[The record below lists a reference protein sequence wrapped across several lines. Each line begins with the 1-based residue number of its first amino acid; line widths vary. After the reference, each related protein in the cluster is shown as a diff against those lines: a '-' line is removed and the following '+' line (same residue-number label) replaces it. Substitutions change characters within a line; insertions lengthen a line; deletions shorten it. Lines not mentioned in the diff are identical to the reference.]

1 MTRRRNARPLC
12 LLMLVTVL
20 VPFALAQQTD
30 RAKQVGK
37 RMMCQC
43 GCGQILS
50 ECNHV
55 GCWSSAEMLK
65 KVDARVANGETDQQ
79 ILDAFVQEYKLKVL
93 AEPSRTG
100 FGLIAWVMPWV
111 AVFGG
116 LGIVW
121 LVLQRM
127 RKIVPV
133 MAPASPRTTAGADAL
148 ARFRAQA
155 DRESED

>member
-1 MTRRRNARPLC
+1 MTRTRNARPL
-12 LLMLVTVL
+12 LLLLTATLL
-20 VPFALAQQTD
+20 VPFALAQKTD

-55 GCWSSAEMLK
+55 GCWSSSEMLK
-65 KVDARVANGETDQQ
+65 KVDARVTSGESDEQ
-79 ILDAFVQEYKLKVL
+79 ILDAFVLEYGLKSL
-93 AEPSRTG
+93 AEPPNKG
-100 FGLIAWVMPWV
+100 FGRVAWIMPWV
-111 AVFGG
+111 VVMGG

-121 LVLQRM
+121 VVLQRM
-127 RKIVPV
+127 RRIVPV
-133 MAPASPRTTAGADAL
+133 MSPSPRPSTGVDAL